1 MILMHA
7 KMMLEWFGY
16 LGKIILHRFIS
27 VVWLTN
33 IMSELRNLIKPLCW
47 VGQPFQSVKRFQSF
61 FGKSDTLMIACCLLL
76 QRNIHDYINITGTTF
91 FLSQIWYC
99 WRLSPHCVIQQPH
112 WLSPSLVLMFLMQ
125 LKLAASESTRS
136 CLISEIWTLVKHRWW
151 VGQIM

>member
-112 WLSPSLVLMFLMQ
+112 WLSLPIPGCCHNEGIPKYKALQQEPTEIVLDKSKWRGIGF
-125 LKLAASESTRS
+125 
-136 CLISEIWTLVKHRWW
+136 IF
-151 VGQIM
+151 